1 MPLVNANTNLTLL
14 PQEKTTLRKG
24 KGMNQDTVYF
34 LQIELSLYK
43 SLMKLQMI

>member
-24 KGMNQDTVYF
+24 NALKISN
-34 LQIELSLYK
+34 L
-43 SLMKLQMI
+43 